1 VAKAASSPPGK
12 YGALLLRTLPL
23 PLACYPLW
31 LILSNI
37 HDAIFALHNDL
48 LDALYLLTQIGAVYG
63 AMLYLAWIGTL
74 LFTKRADVTWR
85 DMGFAP
91 YRVHFWSI
99 LWFVISFVYLV
110 VFNIIWQVISTY
122 WHIDL
127 LNRNTLLTNYTDM
140 PLSQWSMVLIIGVI
154 GPLGEEVLFRGLLFR
169 TLDVVLTRYLA
180 RHLSKS
186 LASYIALICAVCIS
200 AGIFA
205 TLHFDTSSFPVYFAI
220 GAVLALWV
228 RYTRSLWPSWVLH
241 MTFNSLFIAH
251 LLVH

>member
-1 VAKAASSPPGK
+1 MAKAASSPPGK
-12 YGALLLRTLPL
+12 YGALLLKMLPL
-23 PLACYPLW
+23 PLACFPLW

-37 HDAIFALHNDL
+37 HDAVFALHNDT
-48 LDALYLLTQIGAVYG
+48 LDALYLLTQVGAVYA
-63 AMLYLAWIGTL
+63 AMLYLAWVGTL
-74 LFTKRADVTWR
+74 LFTKRANVTWR

-140 PLSQWSMVLIIGVI
+140 PLSQWSMVLIIGAI

-169 TLDVVLTRYLA
+169 VLDVVLTRYLV

-186 LASYIALICAVCIS
+186 LASYIALIFAVCIS
-200 AGIFA
+200 AGVFA
-205 TLHFDTSSFPVYFAI
+205 TLHFDASSFPVYFAI

-241 MTFNSLFIAH
+241 MTFNSLFIAR